1 MYGITVLL
9 IEQNVH
15 RSLSIADRA
24 YILERGRVTLTGSA
38 QELIEN
44 QEIQEAYFGLETH

>member
-44 QEIQEAYFGLETH
+44 QEIQGAYFGLETH